1 MLSSPGRQVVAI
13 EVETGLLLWK
23 FHLMGWHKS
32 FVVGILLRLDMG
44 STRPGELTQKAIENG
59 PVEIVD
65 FPIKNGDFPIY
76 SGFSHEKWKWVDL
89 SIAM

>member
-1 MLSSPGRQVVAI
+1 MFKRKSDAPMDLGRLYRCSVRQVVAT

-44 STRPGELTQKAIENG
+44 YHGI
-59 PVEIVD
+59 
-65 FPIKNGDFPIY
+65 
-76 SGFSHEKWKWVDL
+76 
-89 SIAM
+89 